1 MKNGHLRKLNGKLR
15 VLRLSVLASD
25 ASRCTAVVQLLI
37 KQDDGLYRADLAHA
51 PCLVPVLSLG
61 RQMDPTAGVTAGTL
75 SLVLHGTAAG
85 GSQLQ
90 TASLSADMFDASQ
103 MQAVLKDL
111 MDMTVNELR
120 EELEARG
127 QPRSGPKAWLRRT
140 LHSAIVQARVCDVM
154 FRLTLVITHI
164 NTCRTDLILC
174 SSMCCCISD
183 CTCTLKMA
191 GSSTRSDFFTA
202 VFRRPAQRIFF

>member
-1 MKNGHLRKLNGKLR
+1 MSL
-15 VLRLSVLASD
+15 LRLSVLASD

-37 KQDDGLYRADLAHA
+37 KQDDGSYRADLARA
-51 PCLVPVLSLG
+51 PCLVPALSLG
-61 RQMDPTAGVTAGTL
+61 RQMDSTAGVTAGTL

-140 LHSAIVQARVCDVM
+140 LHSAIVQAHV
-154 FRLTLVITHI
+154 
-164 NTCRTDLILC
+164 
-174 SSMCCCISD
+174 
-183 CTCTLKMA
+183 
-191 GSSTRSDFFTA
+191 
-202 VFRRPAQRIFF
+202 